1 MSHNDDRVEAFTK
14 TFESAI
20 EAAISK
26 QFTDSSWQTE
36 IQRLEEK
43 FQQEK
48 SRFLTIAKAAAGGKI
63 SQDKLEVL
71 ADGLLKKERRESSL
85 GAVSKAKEE
94 EEEEEVVVVVVPLV
108 LRFRPRPRGPKV
120 MAKRSR
126 TQPEFDPA
134 AGGSSKRAR
143 VGFAAEHAGHAFGD
157 ESPALAGAGRAV
169 RKRVEIKN
177 RDVSDWESEGQD
189 DIFEDLE
196 FGTG

>member
-1 MSHNDDRVEAFTK
+1 MNNDQEAET
-14 TFESAI
+14 
-20 EAAISK
+20 
-26 QFTDSSWQTE
+26 
-36 IQRLEEK
+36 QRLEEK

-94 EEEEEVVVVVVPLV
+94 EEEEEVVVVVVPPGSSV
-108 LRFRPRPRGPKV
+108 PAPTPG
-120 MAKRSR
+120 AQSHGQ
-126 TQPEFDPA
+126 TPEFDPA

-189 DIFEDLE
+189 DIFEDLG